1 MDRMISAR
9 SGLEKLKKGN
19 RRFKAEI
26 RQFSE
31 GMQPSPLARLA
42 EGQAPF
48 AAVLAC
54 SDSRV
59 PVETIFGQGPG
70 DLFVVRV
77 AGNLVAS
84 TQLASIEFA
93 VEKLGTRLVIVLG
106 HTHCGAVQATL
117 EAMASGAGLEG
128 PLVSRIR
135 PALEG
140 LPGLREGRG
149 GDRLLMRAVRA
160 NVASSVSALKERS
173 ALLQGAMKSDGLQVV
188 GAEYD
193 LETGAVVF
201 L

>member
-77 AGNLVAS
+77 AGNVVAS

-149 GDRLLMRAVRA
+149 ADRLVKKAVRA

-173 ALLQGAMKSDGLQVV
+173 VLLQGAMKSDGLQVV